1 MKKEAL
7 EKDLQK
13 HIAQWITKNAN
24 RDSLITVAALE
35 LSPDISHARVGV
47 SVLPEKYEK
56 DALRF
61 LQKHVVDIKMH
72 LKKNTRGML
81 PKTYAWHIDEGAKKR
96 DAIYRLIAKSDET

>member
-7 EKDLQK
+7 EKELQK
-13 HIAQWITKNAN
+13 QIAQWVTKNAN
-24 RDSLITVAALE
+24 RDSLITVARLE
-35 LSPDISHARVGV
+35 LSPDISHATVGV

-61 LQKHVVDIKMH
+61 LQKHIVDIKTY

-81 PKTYAWHIDEGAKKR
+81 PKTYAWHIDDGAKKR
-96 DAIYRLIAKSDET
+96 DVIYRLIAEEKN